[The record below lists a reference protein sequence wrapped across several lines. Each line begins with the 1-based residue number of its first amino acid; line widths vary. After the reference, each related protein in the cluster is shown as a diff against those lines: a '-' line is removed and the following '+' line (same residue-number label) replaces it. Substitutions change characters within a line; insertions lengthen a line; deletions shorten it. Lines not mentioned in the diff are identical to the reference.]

1 MKAPFLVCFVFWSP
15 FLVSDWLLSPGPLL
29 FHSLKLWIRYKKAS
43 LMLMRL
49 ILFPSLPFPSPVCF
63 SERTGKTSQKHL
75 GRQVLISHVQ
85 SSILTLVTVTQL
97 HLFNAST
104 KICRAK
110 KKRGRSFTCYSRFHL
125 RPIFVRFYSSL
136 LINIENLIKSIE
148 NAFLAVCKGREAKSL
163 PDQRYIT

>member
-1 MKAPFLVCFVFWSP
+1 MLV
-15 FLVSDWLLSPGPLL
+15 
-29 FHSLKLWIRYKKAS
+29 
-43 LMLMRL
+43 RL
-49 ILFPSLPFPSPVCF
+49 ILFPSLPFPSPECF
-63 SERTGKTSQKHL
+63 DERTGKTSQKQL
-75 GRQVLISHVQ
+75 GRQVLIRHVQ
-85 SSILTLVTVTQL
+85 SSTLALVTVTQL

-125 RPIFVRFYSSL
+125 RPIFVRFYCSL
-136 LINIENLIKSIE
+136 LINIENLIKGIE